1 MEVAGPLGTPLGLA
15 QRKRASPRGELSHP
29 PDDAGG
35 EAREKGT
42 SGSGLRV
49 AGWERTQRLRGLPQ
63 VQSGRVEKAPLP
75 GSGASQ
81 LLAFSPGK
89 EQAAAQVSEG
99 PKGTPPHSSLVPLSQ
114 H

>member
-1 MEVAGPLGTPLGLA
+1 MMLREAGYLLKPHSRTARLL
-15 QRKRASPRGELSHP
+15 KVVRAPLSHP

-75 GSGASQ
+75 GSGATGGRSVR
-81 LLAFSPGK
+81 PGRR
-89 EQAAAQVSEG
+89 AG
-99 PKGTPPHSSLVPLSQ
+99 G
-114 H
+114 